1 MKSDRFNR
9 YGSRI
14 TRRPCSEWPAQ
25 LYEIAVTTVDC
36 CPSYCA
42 NVYVSLLCLVQRQ
55 SDMIEAERMRT
66 AVTYSLITATQE
78 RCRLAVST
86 DSSSSLSDAQLMGQ
100 ARKGQF
106 VNVTSSNV

>member
-1 MKSDRFNR
+1 MVQGSLADFVLNGLQNSD
-9 YGSRI
+9 
-14 TRRPCSEWPAQ
+14 
-25 LYEIAVTTVDC
+25 EIAVTTVDC
-36 CPSYCA
+36 CPSFCA
-42 NVYVSLLCLVQRQ
+42 DVYVSLLCLPQHQ
-55 SDMIEAERMRT
+55 SDMIETERMRT

-106 VNVTSSNV
+106 VNVYVVTSSNV